1 MNEKSLQWSL
11 AALALTAGMLM
22 VPGQSAAAESKLL
35 YKCVND
41 KGVASIQS
49 SKCPA
54 GSTEAWRRPAPQ
66 EATPTPEQSA
76 AAAAKIQRD
85 EQTVRELSAEVEKK
99 LQPTPTVIVTTPAPT
114 VVPTP
119 SPNSDP
125 PTPEAVSINACQA
138 AQSFATA
145 VREKT
150 WLGMTDDQTRR
161 LYGWVGDQCKVQT
174 ARDD

>member
-1 MNEKSLQWSL
+1 MDDRPLQWPL
-11 AALALTAGMLM
+11 AVLALTAGMLL
-22 VPGQSAAAESKLL
+22 VPGQLAAAEAKLL

-41 KGVASIQS
+41 KGVVSIQS

-54 GSTEAWRRPAPQ
+54 GSTEAWRRPAPT
-66 EATPTPEQSA
+66 EPTPTPEQSA

-99 LQPTPTVIVTTPAPT
+99 LRPTPTVIVTPPATPA
-114 VVPTP
+114 VPTP
-119 SPNSDP
+119 SPSSDP
-125 PTPEAVSINACQA
+125 LTPEAVSINACQS
-138 AQSFATA
+138 AQSFSMA

-161 LYGWVGDQCKVQT
+161 LYSWVADQCKVQT
-174 ARDD
+174 QRDD